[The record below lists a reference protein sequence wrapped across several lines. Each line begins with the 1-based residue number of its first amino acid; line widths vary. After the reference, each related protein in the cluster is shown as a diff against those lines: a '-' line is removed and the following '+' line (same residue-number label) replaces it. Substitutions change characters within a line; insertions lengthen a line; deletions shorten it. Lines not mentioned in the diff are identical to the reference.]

1 MLQTPLCSL
10 LGIRVP
16 IIQGALGG
24 PWPPSVRLAAAVSSA
39 GPLGTLPTALRAP
52 DQVREDI
59 AALRDLT
66 DGTYAV
72 NHTMKPFIEDVFA
85 EIIRAAPP
93 VVSFALGLSTDLV
106 TRVHGA
112 GSLFVQQVHSAAQA
126 SAAAEA
132 GVDVIIAQGG
142 EAGGF
147 GGAPSTMVLVPQVVD
162 AVAPLPVVAA
172 GGIADGRGLAAALA
186 LGAQGAN
193 VGTRFIASE
202 EAELSDGYKA
212 VVLAATSEQTLR
224 APFVNDLVPGASEGA
239 YPTAPRVVRNAFIDE
254 WHGSEDEVQ
263 AMKGQLGDRMR
274 AAIRD
279 GTVHELLVIAGE
291 AAGSIDDILPAGDI
305 VRRMAS
311 GAEEVPRTLGAA
323 CASPPMDRWAT

>member
-10 LGIRVP
+10 LGISVP

-24 PWPPSVRLAAAVSSA
+24 PWPPSVRLAAAVSEA
-39 GPLGTLPTALRAP
+39 GALGSLATALRAP

-66 DGTYAV
+66 DRPYAV
-72 NHTMKPFIEDVFA
+72 NHTMKPFVEDVFA
-85 EIIRAAPP
+85 QIIRAAPP
-93 VVSFALGLSTDLV
+93 VVSFALGLSADLIR
-106 TRVHGA
+106 RVHDA

-126 SAAAEA
+126 KEAADA

-186 LGAQGAN
+186 LGAQGVN
-193 VGTRFIASE
+193 VGTRFIASQ

-212 VVLAATSEQTLR
+212 AVLAANPDQTVR
-224 APFVNDLVPGASEGA
+224 ATFVNDLVPPASEGA
-239 YPTAPRVVRNAFIDE
+239 FATAPRVVRNPFIDE
-254 WHGSEDEVQ
+254 WYGREDEVSR
-263 AMKGQLGDRMR
+263 MKGQLVDRMR
-274 AAIRD
+274 AAMGD

-291 AAGSIDDILPAGDI
+291 VAGSIDDLLPAAEI
-305 VRRMAS
+305 VRRMAV
-311 GAEEVPRTLGAA
+311 GAEEVMRALAGHGR
-323 CASPPMDRWAT
+323 SS

>member
-10 LGIRVP
+10 LGISVP

-24 PWPPSVRLAAAVSSA
+24 PWPPSVRLAAAVSEA
-39 GPLGTLPTALRAP
+39 GALGSLATALRSP

-59 AALRDLT
+59 AVLRDLT
-66 DGTYAV
+66 DRPYAL
-72 NHTMKPFIEDVFA
+72 NHTMKPFVDDVFA

-93 VVSFALGLSTDLV
+93 VVSFALGLSADLIK
-106 TRVHGA
+106 RVHDA

-126 SAAAEA
+126 TKAADA

-193 VGTRFIASE
+193 VGTRFITSE
-202 EAELSDGYKA
+202 EAELTDGYKA
-212 VVLAATSEQTLR
+212 AVLAAEPDETVR
-224 APFVNDLVPGASEGA
+224 ATFVNELVPPGSQGAFA
-239 YPTAPRVVRNAFIDE
+239 TAPRVVRNSFIDDWYGRE
-254 WHGSEDEVQ
+254 EEVRR
-263 AMKGQLGDRMR
+263 MKGQLVERMR
-274 AAIRD
+274 AAMAA

-291 AAGSIDDILPAGDI
+291 VAGSIHDVLPAAEI

-311 GAEEVPRTLGAA
+311 GAEEVLRTLPGPEG
-323 CASPPMDRWAT
+323 SS